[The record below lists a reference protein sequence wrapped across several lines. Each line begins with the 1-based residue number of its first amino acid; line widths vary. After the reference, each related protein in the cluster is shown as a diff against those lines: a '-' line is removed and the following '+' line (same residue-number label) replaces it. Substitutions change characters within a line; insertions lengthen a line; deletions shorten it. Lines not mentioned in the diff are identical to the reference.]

1 MAAIDFPNSPTP
13 GQTFT
18 AGNRTWTWDGT
29 AWNMATMTD
38 VLTTKGDLL
47 TRTSTTVTRLAAG
60 TNGQVLTVDSTTDE
74 GIDWLDPDNQ
84 AFVPSFLLMGA

>member
-1 MAAIDFPNSPTP
+1 MPAIDFPNSPTL

-47 TRTSTTVTRLAAG
+47 TRSATTITRLQAG
-60 TNGQVLTVDSTTDE
+60 TGGQVLTVDTTATN
-74 GIDWLDPDNQ
+74 GIAWLDPDNQ